1 MHWADVTA
9 KKVIKKRKDLERY
22 VVACGITP
30 SGHIHI
36 GNAREVITAD
46 ALYKGL
52 LNQGVEGELIF
63 IGDTYDPLRKV
74 YPFLPES
81 YERYVG
87 MPLSEIPC
95 PEGCCE
101 SYAQHFLKPFL
112 ESLDDLGIEMTV
124 YCADKCYKEGIYDD
138 AIVLALE
145 NRDKIREVLNRYR
158 SDPLPE
164 DWYPLSVVCENCG
177 KLSTTKVIDYNQEE
191 KTVEYL
197 CTCGHRSTVEPFRG
211 RAKLPWRVDWPARW
225 SIFKVTV
232 EPMGKDH
239 GTSGG
244 SYDTGVKIARIVY
257 NYQPPEKV
265 IYEWIQLKIGEKAV
279 PMSSSSGVVFAVK
292 DWLSICHPEVLR
304 YLILRSK
311 PLKHIDF
318 DLKSIPNLTDDYDQL
333 ERSYFELIK
342 RLEDGEEL
350 KEDEMDKIR
359 IYQLSTPKIP
369 EKLPLQVPYRF
380 CAVISQIAYRE
391 DREEID
397 MERVLDILRR
407 NNYPV
412 DDMDEYDFERLKS
425 RLYMARNWAL
435 KYGEVLDI
443 IPLEEAIKEYNKLS
457 EKQKEW
463 IGVFRD
469 RLKDI
474 EFQGLLI
481 HELIYSTAKEIGLNP
496 REAFLASYRIL
507 LGKNYGPKLGSFLS
521 SLDKEFVIRRYS
533 LLE

>member
-124 YCADKCYKEGIYDD
+124 YCADRCYKEGIYDD

-197 CTCGHRSTVEPFRG
+197 CTCGHRSAVEPFRG

-311 PLKHIDF
+311 PSKHIDF

-333 ERSYFELIK
+333 ERNYFELIK

-463 IGVFRD
+463 ISVFRD

-521 SLDKEFVIRRYS
+521 SLDREFVIRRYS